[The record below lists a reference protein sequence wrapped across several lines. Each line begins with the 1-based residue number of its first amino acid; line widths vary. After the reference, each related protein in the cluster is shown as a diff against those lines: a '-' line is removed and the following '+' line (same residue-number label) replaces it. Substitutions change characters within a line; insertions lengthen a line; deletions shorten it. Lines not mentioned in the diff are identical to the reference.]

1 MKRNTIFEQGRNV
14 AFVACALLI
23 GASVIQSCKDDDLI
37 LTGQPDWLG
46 NSIYERL
53 QDEGNYKYTLR
64 LIDDLDQKEVL
75 SHTGSRTLF
84 AANDSAFQKWFE
96 NNQWGVRS
104 YDELKESQKKLLLY
118 NSMIDNAYLLE
129 LLSNKKS
136 DGDAGTPLFGRTMRR
151 TTAAS
156 VYDSVCVMTVS
167 GGTDTMPDNQYW
179 APLRAA
185 GKSIRIMKDASDA
198 PMIHFLPAYLNN
210 HQMTLEDLKLLTNN
224 RATSLDEAWVNGVK
238 VINSGDPSRKKIDY
252 DITCK
257 NGYIQKVDQVIE
269 SSPNMAEIIHKYGDM
284 EGWAHLLDRFSA
296 PNFYQYVNGNENRD
310 SVYVLRYLSESSYD
324 PSTRTTRVKNNTVTY
339 IDGTKV
345 TVKNDNELLKFD
357 PGWNQYVDNSTD
369 KDLHD
374 DAGMMI
380 VPNNAALDE
389 WWNTKAGDLKEEYG
403 TLDNVPT
410 NIIRELINV
419 NMLSTFSSYV
429 PSKFDAVLND
439 AMEQMEIKPADV
451 EACYMGCNGVVYK
464 VNKVFAP
471 ALFSSVAY
479 PAVAHA
485 STMNLIYDIIE
496 RRKFKPYLLSMDT
509 QYALIIPTNDAL
521 KSIVDPSTY
530 GDTNP
535 SVYEMRWDATQPALV
550 LDVYKSDIDEAGNL
564 IKRAEKEETI
574 IPKWKTENG
583 VKVLDNDAK
592 DTKRINTV
600 SDLIMNQLIIILPDK
615 KRSLEDYIN
624 GGYRYFKTKA
634 GSLVRAEM
642 SGSNVSFQGGYQIEN
657 NEAVTSVKMYPK
669 DNGYSYEVNS
679 STILGA
685 QNTLYTTL
693 AAHTEF
699 SAFRNLLENEYCDL
713 LTESTGTNNKY
724 RSGMK
729 GKGSRNCRLFDNYN
743 YTVYIPTN
751 EKIQAL
757 VDKKILPTATEL
769 ERGDEDS
776 RLDSLCKA
784 EGWYATKLFKDSAD
798 VRDSVAQVINA
809 VVSNFIRYHV
819 HDRSVAIG
827 MAPEVDEDGNYINN
841 SSYESMKRNEE
852 TGRFVPVKVNFDNNA
867 LTVTDNLG
875 NDCHVV
881 KNNGLYNIIC
891 KEYWFNTEEND
902 RLFMASDVVIHQ
914 IDGVLMYDNLKPWR
928 DVVKEALKLK

>member
-136 DGDAGTPLFGRTMRR
+136 DGDAGTPLWGRTMRR

-167 GGTDTMPDNQYW
+167 GGTDTMPDTKYW
-179 APLRAA
+179 ATLRAA

-210 HQMTLEDLKLLTNN
+210 HQMTLEDLNLLTNH

-269 SSPNMAEIIHKYGDM
+269 SSPNMAEIIHKDGDM
-284 EGWAHLLDRFSA
+284 SEWAHLLDRFSA
-296 PNFYQYVNGNENRD
+296 PNFYTYINGNENKD

-324 PSTRTTRVKNNTVTY
+324 PYTVKTREKFNTVQY
-339 IDGTKV
+339 LDGSTLIKI
-345 TVKNDNELLKFD
+345 TVADNELLKYD
-357 PGWNQYVDNSTD
+357 PGWNQYIDNSTD

-380 VPNNAALDE
+380 VPDNNAVKT
-389 WWNTKAGDLKEEYG
+389 WWDTKAGDLKEEYG

-439 AMEQMEIKPADV
+439 AMEQMDIKPADV
-451 EACYMGCNGVVYK
+451 EECYMGCNGVVYK

-485 STMNLIYDIIE
+485 STMNLIYNIIE
-496 RRKFKPYLLSMDT
+496 KRKFKPYLLSMDT

-521 KSIVDPSTY
+521 KNIIDPSTY
-530 GDTNP
+530 GNTNP
-535 SVYEMRWDATQPALV
+535 TIFEVRYDETEKKLV
-550 LDVYKSDIDEAGNL
+550 LDEYLSDIDENGNL
-564 IKRAEKEETI
+564 VKRAEKEGTI
-574 IPKWKTENG
+574 IPGTSDEAVPN
-583 VKVLDNDAK
+583 
-592 DTKRINTV
+592 KRIATF
-600 SDLIMNQLIIILPDK
+600 SDMIMNQLIIILPDK
-615 KRSLEDYIN
+615 TRSLEDYIK
-624 GGYRYFKTKA
+624 GGYRYFKTKS

-642 SGSNVSFQGGYQIEN
+642 SGSNVAFQGGYQIEK
-657 NEAVTSVKMYPK
+657 NEAITSVKMYPK
-669 DNGYSYEVNS
+669 DNGYSYEIHSN
-679 STILGA
+679 TLLGA
-685 QNTLYTTL
+685 ENTLYTTL

-699 SAFRNLLENEYCDL
+699 SAFRTLLENEYCDL

-757 VDKKILPTATEL
+757 MDKKILPTATEL

-819 HDRSVAIG
+819 HDRSVAIS

-891 KEYWFNTEEND
+891 KEYWFNTEEKD

-914 IDGVLMYDNLKPWR
+914 IDDVLMYDNLKPWR

>member
-1 MKRNTIFEQGRNV
+1 M

-136 DGDAGTPLFGRTMRR
+136 DGDAGTPLWGRTMRR

-167 GGTDTMPDNQYW
+167 GGTDTMPDTKYW

-210 HQMTLEDLKLLTNN
+210 HQMTLEDLNLLTNH

-269 SSPNMAEIIHKYGDM
+269 SSPNMAEIIHKDGDM
-284 EGWAHLLDRFSA
+284 SEWAHLLDRFSA
-296 PNFYQYVNGNENRD
+296 PNFYTYINGNENKD

-324 PSTRTTRVKNNTVTY
+324 PYTRKTKEKFNTVQY
-339 IDGTKV
+339 LDGSTLIKI
-345 TVKNDNELLKFD
+345 TVADNELLKYD
-357 PGWNQYVDNSTD
+357 PGWNQYIDNSTD

-380 VPNNAALDE
+380 VPDNNAVKT
-389 WWNTKAGDLKEEYG
+389 WWDTKAGDLKEEYG

-439 AMEQMEIKPADV
+439 AMEQMDIKPADV
-451 EACYMGCNGVVYK
+451 EECYMGCNGVVYK

-485 STMNLIYDIIE
+485 STMNLIYNIIE
-496 RRKFKPYLLSMDT
+496 KRKFKPYLLSMDT

-521 KSIVDPSTY
+521 KNIIDPSTY
-530 GDTNP
+530 GNTNP
-535 SVYEMRWDATQPALV
+535 TIFEVRYDETEKNLV
-550 LDVYKSDIDEAGNL
+550 LDEYLSDIDENGNL
-564 IKRAEKEETI
+564 VKRAEKEGTI
-574 IPKWKTENG
+574 IPGKS
-583 VKVLDNDAK
+583 DDAVPN
-592 DTKRINTV
+592 KRIATF
-600 SDLIMNQLIIILPDK
+600 SDMIMNQLIIILPDK
-615 KRSLEDYIN
+615 TRSLEDYIK
-624 GGYRYFKTKA
+624 GGYRYFKTKS

-642 SGSNVSFQGGYQIEN
+642 SGSNVAFQGGYQIEK
-657 NEAVTSVKMYPK
+657 NEAITSVKMYPK
-669 DNGYSYEVNS
+669 DNGYSYEIHSN
-679 STILGA
+679 TLLGA
-685 QNTLYTTL
+685 ENTLYTTL

-699 SAFRNLLENEYCDL
+699 SAFRTLLENEYCDL
-713 LTESTGTNNKY
+713 LTESTGANNKY

-827 MAPEVDEDGNYINN
+827 MAPEVDEDGKYINN

-852 TGRFVPVKVNFDNNA
+852 TGRFVPLKVNFDNNA

-875 NDCHVV
+875 NPCHVV

-891 KEYWFNTEEND
+891 KEYWFNTGEND

-914 IDGVLMYDNLKPWR
+914 IDDVLMYDNLKPWR

>member
-136 DGDAGTPLFGRTMRR
+136 DGDAGTPLWGRTMRR

-167 GGTDTMPDNQYW
+167 GGIDTMPDTKYW
-179 APLRAA
+179 ATLRAA

-210 HQMTLEDLKLLTNN
+210 HQMTLEDLNLLTNH

-269 SSPNMAEIIHKYGDM
+269 SSPNMAEIIHKDGDM
-284 EGWAHLLDRFSA
+284 SEWAHLLDRFSA
-296 PNFYQYVNGNENRD
+296 PNFYTYINGNENKD

-324 PSTRTTRVKNNTVTY
+324 PYTGNTKEKFNTVQY
-339 IDGTKV
+339 LDGSTLIKI
-345 TVKNDNELLKFD
+345 TVADNELLKYD
-357 PGWNQYVDNSTD
+357 PGWNQYIDNSTD

-380 VPNNAALDE
+380 VPDNNAVKT

-439 AMEQMEIKPADV
+439 AMEQMDIKPADV
-451 EACYMGCNGVVYK
+451 EECYMGCNGVVYK

-485 STMNLIYDIIE
+485 STMNLIYNIIE
-496 RRKFKPYLLSMDT
+496 KRKFKPYLLSMDT

-521 KSIVDPSTY
+521 KNIIDPSTY
-530 GDTNP
+530 GNTNP
-535 SVYEMRWDATQPALV
+535 TIFEVRYDETEKKLV
-550 LDVYKSDIDEAGNL
+550 LDEYLSDIDENGNL
-564 IKRAEKEETI
+564 VKRAEKEGTI
-574 IPKWKTENG
+574 IPGTSDEAVPN
-583 VKVLDNDAK
+583 
-592 DTKRINTV
+592 KRIATF
-600 SDLIMNQLIIILPDK
+600 SDMIMNQLIIILPDK
-615 KRSLEDYIN
+615 KRSLEDYIK
-624 GGYRYFKTKA
+624 GGYRYFKTKS

-642 SGSNVSFQGGYQIEN
+642 SGSNVAFQGGYQIEK
-657 NEAVTSVKMYPK
+657 NEAITSVKMYPK
-669 DNGYSYEVNS
+669 DNGYSYEIHSN
-679 STILGA
+679 TLLGA
-685 QNTLYTTL
+685 ENTLYTTL

-699 SAFRNLLENEYCDL
+699 SAFRTLLENEYCDL

-757 VDKKILPTATEL
+757 MDKKILPTATEL

-784 EGWYATKLFKDSAD
+784 EGWYATKLFKDSVD

-852 TGRFVPVKVNFDNNA
+852 TGRFVPLKVNFDNNA

-891 KEYWFNTEEND
+891 KEYWFNTEEKD

-914 IDGVLMYDNLKPWR
+914 IDDVLMYDNLKPWR

>member
-136 DGDAGTPLFGRTMRR
+136 DGDAGTPLWGRTMRR

-167 GGTDTMPDNQYW
+167 GGTDTMPDTKYW

-210 HQMTLEDLKLLTNN
+210 HQMTLEDLNLLTNH

-269 SSPNMAEIIHKYGDM
+269 SSPNMAEIIHKDGDM
-284 EGWAHLLDRFSA
+284 SEWAHLLDRFSA
-296 PNFYQYVNGNENRD
+296 PNFYTYINGNENKD

-324 PSTRTTRVKNNTVTY
+324 PYTRKTKEKFNTVQY
-339 IDGTKV
+339 LDGSTLIMI
-345 TVKNDNELLKFD
+345 TVADNELLKYD
-357 PGWNQYVDNSTD
+357 PGWNQYIDNSTD

-380 VPNNAALDE
+380 VPDNNAVKT
-389 WWNTKAGDLKEEYG
+389 WWDTKAGDLKEEYG

-451 EACYMGCNGVVYK
+451 EECYMGCNGVVYK

-485 STMNLIYDIIE
+485 STMNLIYNIIE
-496 RRKFKPYLLSMDT
+496 KRKFKPYLLSMDT

-521 KSIVDPSTY
+521 KNIIDPSTY
-530 GDTNP
+530 GNTNP
-535 SVYEMRWDATQPALV
+535 TIFEVRYDETEKKLV
-550 LDVYKSDIDEAGNL
+550 LDEYLSDIDENGNL
-564 IKRAEKEETI
+564 VKRAEKEGTI
-574 IPKWKTENG
+574 IPGTSDEAVPN
-583 VKVLDNDAK
+583 
-592 DTKRINTV
+592 KRIATF
-600 SDLIMNQLIIILPDK
+600 SDMIMNQLIIILPDK
-615 KRSLEDYIN
+615 KRSLEDYIK
-624 GGYRYFKTKA
+624 GGYRYFKTKS

-642 SGSNVSFQGGYQIEN
+642 SGSNVAFQGGYQIEK
-657 NEAVTSVKMYPK
+657 NEAITSVKMYPK
-669 DNGYSYEVNS
+669 DNGYSYEIHSN
-679 STILGA
+679 TLLGA
-685 QNTLYTTL
+685 ENTLYTTL

-699 SAFRNLLENEYCDL
+699 SAFRTLLENEYCDL
-713 LTESTGTNNKY
+713 LTESTGANNKY

-852 TGRFVPVKVNFDNNA
+852 TGRFVPLKVNFDNNA

-875 NDCHVV
+875 NPCHVV

-891 KEYWFNTEEND
+891 KEYWFNTGEND

-914 IDGVLMYDNLKPWR
+914 IDDVLMYDNLKPWR

>member
-167 GGTDTMPDNQYW
+167 GGTDTMPDTKYW

-210 HQMTLEDLKLLTNN
+210 HQMTLEDLNLLTNH

-269 SSPNMAEIIHKYGDM
+269 SSPNMAEIIHKDGDM
-284 EGWAHLLDRFSA
+284 SEWAHLLDRFSA
-296 PNFYQYVNGNENRD
+296 PNFYTYINGNENKD

-324 PSTRTTRVKNNTVTY
+324 PYTEKTREKFNTVQY
-339 IDGTKV
+339 LDGSTLIKI
-345 TVKNDNELLKFD
+345 TVADNELLKYD
-357 PGWNQYVDNSTD
+357 PGWNQYIDNSTD

-380 VPNNAALDE
+380 VPDNNAVKT

-451 EACYMGCNGVVYK
+451 EECYMGCNGVVYK

-485 STMNLIYDIIE
+485 STMNLIYNIIE
-496 RRKFKPYLLSMDT
+496 KRKFKPYLLSMDT

-521 KSIVDPSTY
+521 KNIIDPSTY
-530 GDTNP
+530 GNTNP
-535 SVYEMRWDATQPALV
+535 TIFEVRYDETEKNLV
-550 LDVYKSDIDEAGNL
+550 LDEYLSDIDENGNL
-564 IKRAEKEETI
+564 VKRAEKEGTI
-574 IPKWKTENG
+574 IPAKS
-583 VKVLDNDAK
+583 DDAVPN
-592 DTKRINTV
+592 KRIATF
-600 SDLIMNQLIIILPDK
+600 SDMIMNQLIIILPDK
-615 KRSLEDYIN
+615 KRSLEDYIK
-624 GGYRYFKTKA
+624 GGYRYFKTKS

-642 SGSNVSFQGGYQIEN
+642 SGSNVAFQGGYQIEK
-657 NEAVTSVKMYPK
+657 NEAITSVKMYPK
-669 DNGYSYEVNS
+669 DNGYSYEIHSN
-679 STILGA
+679 TLLGA
-685 QNTLYTTL
+685 ENTLYTTL

-699 SAFRNLLENEYCDL
+699 SAFRTLLENEYCDL

-798 VRDSVAQVINA
+798 VRDSVA
-809 VVSNFIRYHV
+809 
-819 HDRSVAIG
+819 
-827 MAPEVDEDGNYINN
+827 
-841 SSYESMKRNEE
+841 
-852 TGRFVPVKVNFDNNA
+852 
-867 LTVTDNLG
+867 
-875 NDCHVV
+875 
-881 KNNGLYNIIC
+881 
-891 KEYWFNTEEND
+891 
-902 RLFMASDVVIHQ
+902 
-914 IDGVLMYDNLKPWR
+914 
-928 DVVKEALKLK
+928 

>member
-1 MKRNTIFEQGRNV
+1 MKRNTIFEHGRNA

-23 GASVIQSCKDDDLI
+23 GASVMQSCKDDDLI
-37 LTGQPDWLG
+37 LTGQPEWLG

-53 QDEGNYKYTLR
+53 QEEGNYKVTLR
-64 LIDDLDQKEVL
+64 LIDDLDQKEIL

-84 AANDSAFQKWFE
+84 AANDSAFEAWFN

-136 DGDAGTPLFGRTMRR
+136 DGDAGTPLWGRTMRR

-156 VYDSVCVMTVS
+156 VYDSICVMTVT

-238 VINSGDPSRKKIDY
+238 VINSGDPNRKKIDY

-269 SSPNMAEIIHKYGDM
+269 SSPNMAEIIHKYGGM

-296 PNFYQYVNGNENRD
+296 PNFYQYVNGNENKD

-324 PSTRTTRVKNNTVTY
+324 PATRATREKCNTVTY
-339 IDGTKV
+339 IDGSKI
-345 TVKNDNELLKFD
+345 TVADNELLKFD
-357 PGWNQYVDNSTD
+357 PGWNQYIDNSTD

-380 VPNNAALDE
+380 VPNNEALKT
-389 WWNTKAGDLKEEYG
+389 WWDTKAGDLKEEYG

-410 NIIRELINV
+410 NIIRELLNV

-485 STMNLIYDIIE
+485 STMNLIYSIIE
-496 RRKFKPYLLSMDT
+496 NRKFKPYLLSMDT

-521 KSIVDPSTY
+521 KNIVDPSTY
-530 GDTNP
+530 GNTNP
-535 SVYEMRWDATQPALV
+535 TIFELRYDETLKKMV
-550 LDVYKSDIDEAGNL
+550 LDEYLGDYDETGNL
-564 IKRAEKEETI
+564 IKRADKEGTI
-574 IPKWKTENG
+574 TPSSNEESIPN
-583 VKVLDNDAK
+583 
-592 DTKRINTV
+592 KRIASF
-600 SDLIMNQLIIILPDK
+600 SDMIMNQLIIILPDK

-624 GGYRYFKTKA
+624 GGYRFFKTKA

-642 SGSNVSFQGGYQIEN
+642 SGSNVAFQGGYQIEN

-669 DNGYSYEVNS
+669 DNGYSYEINS
-679 STILGA
+679 NTLLGA
-685 QNTLYTTL
+685 QNSLYTTL

-699 SAFRNLLENEYCDL
+699 SAFRTLLENEYCDL
-713 LTESTGTNNKY
+713 LTEATGADNKY

-729 GKGSRNCRLFDNYN
+729 GKGSQNCRLFDNYN

-751 EKIQAL
+751 DKIQAL
-757 VDKKILPTATEL
+757 VDAKYLPTAAEL
-769 ERGDEDS
+769 EKGDEDAK
-776 RLDSLCKA
+776 LDSLCKA
-784 EGWYATKLFKDSAD
+784 EGWYETKLFRDSAE
-798 VRDSVAQVINA
+798 VRDSVAEVINS
-809 VVSNFIRYHV
+809 VLSNFIRYHV

-827 MAPEVDEDGNYINN
+827 MAPEVDEDGNYIN
-841 SSYESMKRNEE
+841 SSYYESMKRNVE
-852 TGRFVPVKVNFDNNA
+852 TGRFVPLKVKFDNNA

-875 NDCHVV
+875 NDLHVI
-881 KNNGLYNIIC
+881 KTNGLYNIIC
-891 KEYWFNTEEND
+891 KEYWFNTQEKD